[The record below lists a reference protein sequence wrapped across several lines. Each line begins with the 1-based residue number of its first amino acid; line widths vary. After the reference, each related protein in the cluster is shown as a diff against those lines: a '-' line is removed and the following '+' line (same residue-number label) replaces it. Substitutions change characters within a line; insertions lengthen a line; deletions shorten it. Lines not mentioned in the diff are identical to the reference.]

1 MEFRELLQYGRI
13 LKNENED
20 IRENLERLQN
30 FTSEQLDIFDL
41 VIENKAVC
49 NVIDGIENKEY
60 AIYDNFYDYIDEYM
74 SSLFGDLPSFI
85 ELDYISMYYRTFR
98 YDDNLF
104 IDWQELGYCKDRNE
118 YGTSEQKENQRAFIE
133 YNLQYS
139 KCIDFYG

>member
-1 MEFRELLQYGRI
+1 MEFRELLKYGRI
-13 LKNENED
+13 LKDENED

-41 VIENKAVC
+41 LIENKAVC
-49 NVIDGIENKEY
+49 DVIDGVENQEY
-60 AIYDNFYDYIDEYM
+60 AIYDNFYNYIDEYM
-74 SSLFGDLPSFI
+74 NSLCLDLPSFI

-104 IDWQELGYCKDRNE
+104 IDWQELEYCKDRDE
-118 YGTSEQKENQRAFIE
+118 YGTSEQKENQNAYIE

-139 KCIDFYG
+139 QVIDFYY

>member
-1 MEFRELLQYGRI
+1 MEFKELLQYGRI
-13 LKNENED
+13 LKNENEC
-20 IRENLERLQN
+20 IRENLERLQD
-30 FTSEQLDIFDL
+30 FTDEQLYVFDVL
-41 VIENKAVC
+41 IENRAVC
-49 NVIDGIENKEY
+49 DVIDCVENQEY

-74 SSLFGDLPSFI
+74 NSLCLDLPSFI
-85 ELDYISMYYRTFR
+85 DLDYISMYYRTFK

-104 IDWQELGYCKDRNE
+104 IDWQELGYCKNRNE